1 MKKLF
6 ALLAL
11 VTVAFTACNKGEEA
25 SAAKSSIVPETT
37 VVEFTRLGGEQV
49 VTFSIK
55 YPQGGSV
62 TAVESCEWMDAVVE
76 FNSDLVITAQANEGE
91 ARESKVTL
99 KYKHAKDVTI
109 TVKQKASGSFDVEFN
124 VPRFEGEYYGTD
136 YSEANN
142 YWLFLSD
149 KGLKTNAEGMPQY
162 DPNGTYYYFDCY
174 SESAPEDEEF
184 PIIPNGTYIFDA
196 ENSCAPG
203 TFAKNA
209 SGCKINGENLT
220 ITNGTIIVSDNK
232 IDIQLTMSNEEKHHI
247 TYEGD
252 LSVCKDLTTF
262 TEDYTFDFKSASI
275 TATNYG
281 DVYEIGMQAWFI
293 EAVKGDNLFMLEL
306 LSASTES
313 PAGLYT
319 QLTGA
324 LNEGYENKFIPGFLE
339 DGLQGTWYAKLTN
352 ETIKGDVMAPVV
364 TGIIQVVI
372 DESGATI
379 NFSNKD
385 DAGFKIEGSISGK
398 YTLNVIEEE

>member
-25 SAAKSSIVPETT
+25 SATKSSIVPETT

-76 FNSDLVITAQANEGE
+76 FNSDLIITVQPNESE
-91 ARESKVTL
+91 AREAKVTL
-99 KYKHAKDVTI
+99 KYEHAKDVTI
-109 TVKQKASGSFDVEFN
+109 TVKQKANDGSADVEFKAK
-124 VPRFEGEYYGTD
+124 RFEGAYFGDSGVSTYNYYIVI
-136 YSEANN
+136 
-142 YWLFLSD
+142 SD
-149 KGLKTNAEGMPQY
+149 MGAKHDGSGK
-162 DPNGTYYYFDCY
+162 PNGTYYYFDLY
-174 SESAPEDEEF
+174 SDVDSDVL
-184 PIIPNGTYIFDA
+184 PNGTYTLDST
-196 ENSCAPG
+196 NS
-203 TFAKNA
+203 FAALTIAANSSVYNTTNDDGKVKVAMSYKSATVTVEDNKFEA
-209 SGCKINGENLT
+209 IIELENGE
-220 ITNGTIIVSDNK
+220 
-232 IDIQLTMSNEEKHHI
+232 KHLV
-247 TYEGD
+247 TYDGD
-252 LSVCKDLTTF
+252 LGIYFDNTTF
-262 TEDYTFDFKSASI
+262 TEDYKFDIKGASI

-281 DVYEIGMQAWFI
+281 DVYEVGMQAWYI
-293 EAVKGDNLFMLEL
+293 EAVRGDDLFMLEL

-313 PAGLYT
+313 PAGYYT
-319 QLTGA
+319 QLTGV

-364 TGIIQVVI
+364 TGIIHVLI

>member
-1 MKKLF
+1 MRKLF
-6 ALLAL
+6 ALMAL
-11 VTVAFTACNKGEEA
+11 VTLAFTACNKGEETSA
-25 SAAKSSIVPETT
+25 SKSSIVAETT
-37 VVEFTRLGGEQV
+37 VVEFSRLGGEQV
-49 VTFSIK
+49 VRFSIK
-55 YPQGGSV
+55 QPQGGSV

-76 FNSDLVITAQANEGE
+76 FNSDLIITVQPNESE

-99 KYKHAKDVTI
+99 KYEHAKDVTI
-109 TVKQKASGSFDVEFN
+109 TVKQRANTGGVDVEFKAK
-124 VPRFEGEYYGTD
+124 RFEGAYFGDSGVSTYNYYIII
-136 YSEANN
+136 
-142 YWLFLSD
+142 SD
-149 KGLKTNAEGMPQY
+149 IGAKPNGSGK
-162 DPNGTYYYFDCY
+162 PNGTYYYFDLY
-174 SESAPEDEEF
+174 SDVDSDVL
-184 PIIPNGTYIFDA
+184 PNGTYTLDST
-196 ENSCAPG
+196 NS
-203 TFAKNA
+203 FAALTIAANSSVYNTTNNDGNVKVAMSYKSATVTVEDNKFEA
-209 SGCKINGENLT
+209 IIELENGE
-220 ITNGTIIVSDNK
+220 
-232 IDIQLTMSNEEKHHI
+232 KHLV
-247 TYEGD
+247 TYDGD
-252 LSVCKDLTTF
+252 LGIYFDNTTF
-262 TEDYTFDFKSASI
+262 TEDFTFDIKGASI

-281 DVYEIGMQAWFI
+281 DVYKVGMQAWYI
-293 EAVKGDNLFMLEL
+293 EAVKGDDLFMLEL

-352 ETIKGDVMAPVV
+352 NTIKGDVMAPVV